1 MTDINCT
8 STKMNNTGYLAVYLG
23 CMYAGKTSKLIS
35 IYNKNK
41 TAGISTCVI
50 NYIEDKRYHDNK
62 LSTHDRKMIEC
73 LSVRKIYDVFENDPN
88 LLEQTEA
95 FIINEGQ
102 FFSDLFEVVKLLVN
116 EHNKKVYVCGL
127 DGDYKMKKFGQILDL
142 IPICDEVEKLHAI
155 CTICKAP
162 ASFTKRITQET
173 EQKVIGS
180 DNHIPVCRM
189 CHLKKP

>member
-1 MTDINCT
+1 MNNINCT

>member
-1 MTDINCT
+1 MTDINCI

>member
-1 MTDINCT
+1 MNNINCT

-102 FFSDLFEVVKLLVN
+102 FFSDLYEVVKLLVN

-127 DGDYKMKKFGQILDL
+127 DGDYQMRKFGQILDL
-142 IPICDEVEKLHAI
+142 VPICDEVVKLHAV

>member
-1 MTDINCT
+1 MNNINCT

-189 CHLKKP
+189 CHFKKS

>member
-1 MTDINCT
+1 MTDINGNL
-8 STKMNNTGYLAVYLG
+8 TKMNNSGYLAVYLG

-41 TAGISTCVI
+41 AAGISTCVI

-102 FFSDLFEVVKLLVN
+102 FFSDLYEFVQIALVYMN
-116 EHNKKVYVCGL
+116 LNMFV
-127 DGDYKMKKFGQILDL
+127 
-142 IPICDEVEKLHAI
+142 
-155 CTICKAP
+155 
-162 ASFTKRITQET
+162 
-173 EQKVIGS
+173 
-180 DNHIPVCRM
+180 
-189 CHLKKP
+189 

>member
-102 FFSDLFEVVKLLVN
+102 FFSDLYEVVKLLVN

>member
-1 MTDINCT
+1 MNNINCT

-102 FFSDLFEVVKLLVN
+102 FFSDLYEVVKLLVN

-127 DGDYKMKKFGQILDL
+127 DGDYQMRKFGQILDL
-142 IPICDEVEKLHAI
+142 VPICDEVVKLHAV

-189 CHLKKP
+189 CHLK

>member
-1 MTDINCT
+1 
-8 STKMNNTGYLAVYLG
+8 
-23 CMYAGKTSKLIS
+23 MYAGKTSKLIS

-41 TAGISTCVI
+41 AAGISTCVI

>member
-1 MTDINCT
+1 
-8 STKMNNTGYLAVYLG
+8 
-23 CMYAGKTSKLIS
+23 
-35 IYNKNK
+35 
-41 TAGISTCVI
+41 
-50 NYIEDKRYHDNK
+50 
-62 LSTHDRKMIEC
+62 
-73 LSVRKIYDVFENDPN
+73 
-88 LLEQTEA
+88 
-95 FIINEGQ
+95 
-102 FFSDLFEVVKLLVN
+102 VKLLVN

-127 DGDYKMKKFGQILDL
+127 DGDYQMKKFGQILDL

-189 CHLKKP
+189 CHLK

>member
-1 MTDINCT
+1 MTDINGNL
-8 STKMNNTGYLAVYLG
+8 TKMNNSGYLAVYLW

-41 TAGISTCVI
+41 AAGISTCVI

-88 LLEQTEA
+88 LLKQTEA

-127 DGDYKMKKFGQILDL
+127 DGDYQMKKFGQILDL

-189 CHLKKP
+189 CHLK

>member
-1 MTDINCT
+1 M
-8 STKMNNTGYLAVYLG
+8 
-23 CMYAGKTSKLIS
+23 
-35 IYNKNK
+35 
-41 TAGISTCVI
+41 
-50 NYIEDKRYHDNK
+50 
-62 LSTHDRKMIEC
+62 
-73 LSVRKIYDVFENDPN
+73 
-88 LLEQTEA
+88 
-95 FIINEGQ
+95 
-102 FFSDLFEVVKLLVN
+102 
-116 EHNKKVYVCGL
+116 YVCGL

>member
-1 MTDINCT
+1 MTDINCI

-189 CHLKKP
+189 CHFKKS

>member
-1 MTDINCT
+1 MTDIICI

>member
-102 FFSDLFEVVKLLVN
+102 FFSDLYEVVKLLVN
-116 EHNKKVYVCGL
+116 EHNKQVYVCGL
-127 DGDYKMKKFGQILDL
+127 DGDYQMRKFGQILDL
-142 IPICDEVEKLHAI
+142 VPICDEVVKLHAI

>member
-8 STKMNNTGYLAVYLG
+8 STKMNTGYLAVYLG

-41 TAGISTCVI
+41 TAGITTCVI

-102 FFSDLFEVVKLLVN
+102 FFSDLYEVVKLLVN

-127 DGDYKMKKFGQILDL
+127 DGDYQMRKFGQILDL
-142 IPICDEVEKLHAI
+142 VPICDEVVKLHAI

-173 EQKVIGS
+173 EQKVIGNN
-180 DNHIPVCRM
+180 NHIPVCRM
-189 CHLKKP
+189 CHSI